1 MGLTNKVDGAV
12 VVGVDGS
19 ASSLGALDWAA
30 DQARLE
36 DRPLTLVHVS
46 TLGGLT
52 SPDID
57 SGTISAV
64 MHAEGRSV
72 LQRAHARAAA
82 HQVRDLR
89 SDLVMDDPRRALLE
103 ASRRAHLLV
112 VGSRG
117 RGPVASLLLG
127 SVGTALSQHA
137 RCPVVVRRPGAGTGA
152 EDPDGPGVLVATDGL
167 PHSEAAVAWACHLAA
182 LRRLPLTVVRTV
194 FDGLPPGPVAADDPA
209 HKDVRARLD
218 ELAARLRHHHPALE
232 VSVWLERGLADDALV
247 RAAAGADV
255 VVLGAHA
262 RRSVLDLLDLDVT
275 TSVVERAP
283 GLVAVVPEPR

>member
-12 VVGVDGS
+12 VAGVDGS
-19 ASSLGALDWAA
+19 ESSLQALDWAA

-57 SGTISAV
+57 AHTISAV

-72 LQRAHARAAA
+72 LQRAHARAVA

-89 SDLVMDDPRRALLE
+89 SELVMDDPRRALLE
-103 ASRRAHLLV
+103 VSRRAHLLV

-137 RCPVVVRRPGAGTGA
+137 RCPVVVRRPGADVT
-152 EDPDGPGVLVATDGL
+152 DGHGVLVGTDGL
-167 PHSEAAVAWACHLAA
+167 PHSEAAVAWACHLAV
-182 LRRLPLTVVRTV
+182 LRHRPLTIVRTV
-194 FDGLPPGPVAADDPA
+194 FDGRPPGPVAPDDPGHDDA
-209 HKDVRARLD
+209 RARLR
-218 ELAARLRHHHPALE
+218 ELSARLRHHHPALE
-232 VSVWLERGLADDALV
+232 VSLRLERGLADEALV
-247 RAAAGADV
+247 RVAAGMDV
-255 VVLGAHA
+255 VVLGAHT

>member
-1 MGLTNKVDGAV
+1 MGLTSKVDEAV

-19 ASSLGALDWAA
+19 ESSLQALDWAA

-52 SPDID
+52 SPETD
-57 SGTISAV
+57 SHTISAV

-72 LQRAHARAAA
+72 LQRAHARALA
-82 HQVRDLR
+82 HHVRDLR

-137 RCPVVVRRPGAGTGA
+137 RCPVVVRRPGADAAGGA
-152 EDPDGPGVLVATDGL
+152 GVLVATDGL
-167 PHSEAAVAWACHLAA
+167 AHSEPAIAWASHLAV
-182 LRRLPLTVVRTV
+182 LRDRPLTVMRTV
-194 FDGLPPGPVAADDPA
+194 FDGRPAGPVATDDPA
-209 HKDVRARLD
+209 HEDVRAALR
-218 ELAARLRHHHPALE
+218 EVAERLRRHQPALR
-232 VSVWLERGLADDALV
+232 VSERVERGLADEALV
-247 RAAAGADV
+247 RVAAGMDV

-262 RRSVLDLLDLDVT
+262 RRSVLDLRDLDVT
-275 TSVVERAP
+275 TCVVEHAP
-283 GLVAVVPEPR
+283 GLVAVVPEAR

>member
-1 MGLTNKVDGAV
+1 MGLTDKVDGAV
-12 VVGVDGS
+12 VAGVDGS
-19 ASSLGALDWAA
+19 ESSLEALDWAA

-57 SGTISAV
+57 AHTISAV

-72 LQRAHARAAA
+72 LQRAHARAVA
-82 HQVRDLR
+82 HGVRDLR

-137 RCPVVVRRPGAGTGA
+137 RCPVVVRRPGGDDTSGT
-152 EDPDGPGVLVATDGL
+152 GVLVATDGL
-167 PHSEAAVAWACHLAA
+167 PHSEAAVAWAGHLAA
-182 LRRLPLTVVRTV
+182 LRRRPLTLVRTV
-194 FDGLPPGPVAADDPA
+194 FDGRPPGPVPPDDPDHA
-209 HKDVRARLD
+209 DTWARLD
-218 ELAARLRHHHPALE
+218 ELAVRLRHHHPALE
-232 VSVWLERGLADDALV
+232 VSLRVERGLADEALV
-247 RAAAGADV
+247 RVAADADM

-275 TSVVERAP
+275 TSVVEHAP